1 MGGAT
6 LERRW
11 GVGKEG
17 DGFEVG
23 WPRIRYPAE
32 QLVRGFVVAGAEVE

>member
-6 LERRW
+6 LERRR

-17 DGFEVG
+17 DGFEVET
-23 WPRIRYPAE
+23 PKVRYSAE
-32 QLVRGFVVAGAEVE
+32 